1 MTNRENLKKQASE
14 ASQATVAIAPE
25 KTNKPVLYI
34 VKSVISSEYVN
45 QFDEWY
51 HKKHIPEFI
60 KLSGCKTG
68 RRFKTILPED
78 KFVYMAIYEFPDM
91 DSFLNYQ
98 NSEAK
103 QYLIKDFKENFGE
116 KAELR
121 SSAWEQIYP

>member
-1 MTNRENLKKQASE
+1 
-14 ASQATVAIAPE
+14 
-25 KTNKPVLYI
+25 
-34 VKSVISSEYVN
+34 
-45 QFDEWY
+45 
-51 HKKHIPEFI
+51 
-60 KLSGCKTG
+60 
-68 RRFKTILPED
+68 
-78 KFVYMAIYEFPDM
+78 MAIYEFPDM

>member
-1 MTNRENLKKQASE
+1 MNPSTPGAS
-14 ASQATVAIAPE
+14 APE

-34 VKSVISSEYVN
+34 VKSVISIEDVN
-45 QFDEWY
+45 SFDEWY

-78 KFVYMAIYEFPDM
+78 KFVYMAIYEFTDM

-103 QYLIKDFKENFGE
+103 QYLIRDFKVNFGE